1 MIAATC
7 ERAPEP
13 DMTSHVQILDH
24 GRVRELRLA
33 RPPVNALDPALC
45 RALIA
50 ALDAAVAGDADAVVL
65 SGAPGIFSAGLD
77 VPHLLSLGED
87 RHALHAAWGA
97 FFGAARS
104 LAGLRIPVVAAI
116 AGHAPAGGCVLS
128 LCCDYRVMARSPD
141 PARPYAIGM
150 NETQVGLAVP
160 DGAQQLM
167 RRVIGQHRAERLLV
181 AGTMV
186 PAEEAWRIG
195 LVDELAEGDAV
206 VARALA
212 WLEGLLRLPRAPML
226 QTRALA
232 RADLVRAL
240 DPEHLHLDRFVD
252 GWYEPDTQ
260 AGLQALMA
268 RLGKG

>member
-1 MIAATC
+1 MNT
-7 ERAPEP
+7 P
-13 DMTSHVQILDH
+13 VQSIDH
-24 GRVRELRLA
+24 GRIRELRLA

-50 ALDAAVAGDADAVVL
+50 GLDAAVAEDMDAVVV
-65 SGAPGIFSAGLD
+65 SGAPGMFSAGLD
-77 VPHLLSLGED
+77 VPYLMSLGED
-87 RHALHAAWGA
+87 RHALQAAWGA
-97 FFGAARS
+97 FFGAARA

-116 AGHAPAGGCVLS
+116 TGHAPAGGCVLS
-128 LCCDYRVMARSPD
+128 LCCDYRVMARSAD
-141 PARPYAIGM
+141 PSRPFAIGM

-167 RRVIGQHRAERLLV
+167 RRVIGHHRAERLLV
-181 AGTMV
+181 SGAMV
-186 PAEEAWRIG
+186 PAERALAIG
-195 LVDELAEGDAV
+195 LVDELAGTDQV
-206 VARALA
+206 VAQALA
-212 WLEGLLRLPRAPML
+212 WLEPLLRLPRAPML

-240 DPEHLHLDRFVD
+240 DPDHLHLDRFVE

-260 AGLQALMA
+260 AGLRALLA

>member
-1 MIAATC
+1 
-7 ERAPEP
+7 
-13 DMTSHVQILDH
+13 MTSSVQTIDH
-24 GRVRELRLA
+24 GRIRELRLA

-50 ALDAAVAGDADAVVL
+50 GLDQAVAEDMDAVVV
-65 SGAPGIFSAGLD
+65 SGASGIFSAGLD
-77 VPHLLSLGED
+77 VPYLMSLGED

-97 FFGAARS
+97 FFGAARA

-116 AGHAPAGGCVLS
+116 TGHAPAGGCVLS

-141 PARPYAIGM
+141 PARPFTIGM

-160 DGAQQLM
+160 DGAQHLM
-167 RRVIGQHRAERLLV
+167 RRVVGQHRAERLLV
-181 AGTMV
+181 SGAMV
-186 PAEEAWRIG
+186 PDEEALRIG
-195 LVDELAEGDAV
+195 LVDELATMEEV
-206 VARALA
+206 VPRALA
-212 WLEGLLRLPRAPML
+212 WLEPLLRLPRAPML

-240 DPEHLHLDRFVD
+240 DPDHLHLDRFVD

-260 AGLQALMA
+260 AGLRALLA
-268 RLGKG
+268 KLGKA

>member
-1 MIAATC
+1 
-7 ERAPEP
+7 
-13 DMTSHVQILDH
+13 MTTHVQTLDH
-24 GRVRELRLA
+24 GRIRELRLA

-45 RALIA
+45 RALITT
-50 ALDAAVAGDADAVVL
+50 LDAAVADGVDAVVL

-128 LCCDYRVMARSPD
+128 LCCDYRVMARSPN
-141 PARPYAIGM
+141 PVKPFMIGM

-160 DGAQQLM
+160 EGAQQLM
-167 RRVIGQHRAERLLV
+167 RRVIGPYRAERLLV
-181 AGTMV
+181 SGSMV
-186 PAEEAWRIG
+186 TADEALRLG
-195 LVDELAEGDAV
+195 LVDTVVEVDQVVPHALEWLSTLLA
-206 VARALA
+206 
-212 WLEGLLRLPRAPML
+212 LPRAPML
-226 QTRALA
+226 LTRSLA

-240 DPEHLHLDRFVD
+240 EPQNLDLERFVE
-252 GWYEPDTQ
+252 GWYDADTQ
-260 AGLQALMA
+260 AGLRALLA
-268 RLGKG
+268 RLGK